1 MDQDFTQELIEI
13 FKSEA
18 EDYLNVLSSG
28 LVELE
33 NNANP
38 ELLEQIY
45 RTTHSLKG
53 AARAVNFSG
62 IEELCQVMET
72 IFSRIKNNEM
82 EITPQLLDVLLAGVE
97 ELSELIHDDDPD
109 QEVDFEVLENLQKAL
124 KGELPE
130 TKKSEPVKTPEA
142 PKEEKP
148 QVEEKK
154 ETPVEPKKQTQ
165 TPPPAE
171 IQKAQNKPKEKKVT
185 KKSTKPS
192 VSQSDTIRVSF
203 KRIDHLMNQSEEL
216 LMIKLKTDHYV
227 KNIRTLND
235 FLREN
240 KSKWLNLVNQLQDA
254 VAYSKQFASSEA
266 KHSDRLDQI
275 INSLNAN
282 LQNVYL
288 FEKHLL
294 QFYTTLENDKHQI
307 SALIE
312 HHLTDIRQLMMFP
325 FSTITNYLQTSTRS
339 IARELNKQIE
349 LKIIG
354 GEIEL
359 DKHVLE
365 ELKDPLIHIIR
376 NSIDHG
382 IEHPEERLLKGKP
395 EKGKITIE
403 VLPPREQNIVIRIS
417 DDGRGIDLQKV
428 KESALRKN
436 LVKPEELQ
444 QYTESQILGLIFKS
458 GFSTSEKVSRL
469 SGRGLGMAVVAE
481 NVEKLGGTVKIE
493 NNAPFGCSFL
503 ITLPLNMATSR
514 GILIEVSN
522 QRYIIPT
529 RIVEAPLRIEPTK
542 LKSIEGSKV
551 INVNGRNIPVFE
563 LASLLDLKP
572 VQIDPHKKLNVLIL
586 NWGQKRMA
594 LIVDRIADEREILL
608 KRLNPPLEEVRFLA
622 GATILGDGSL
632 VPVLNTSDLF
642 QSGSD
647 FSGVE
652 VEDAAVKKKKILVA
666 EDSITSRVLLK
677 NVLEGAGYDV
687 TTAINGA
694 QAWEILHQQKFDL
707 IVSDVEMPEMNGFEL
722 TKNVR
727 KDEKLKSVPLILLT
741 SLGSEKDRKKGMES
755 GATAYF
761 IKSSFEQKS
770 LLELIE
776 KLI

>member
-1 MDQDFTQELIEI
+1 MDQDFIQELIEI

-18 EDYLNVLSSG
+18 EDYLNILNSG
-28 LVELE
+28 LLELE
-33 NNANP
+33 NNSNP

-72 IFSRIKNNEM
+72 IFSRIKNKKM
-82 EITPQLLDVLLAGVE
+82 EISPELLDVLLAGVE
-97 ELSELIHDDDPD
+97 ELTQLINDDDPN
-109 QEVDFEVLENLQKAL
+109 QETDFEVLENLQKAL
-124 KGELPE
+124 KGELATE
-130 TKKSEPVKTPEA
+130 AKSKPTEIKEEPA
-142 PKEEKP
+142 PKTTEKP
-148 QVEEKK
+148 DA
-154 ETPVEPKKQTQ
+154 PP
-165 TPPPAE
+165 TPPSPSE
-171 IQKAQNKPKEKKVT
+171 TKPKEKTAKRKNANAT
-185 KKSTKPS
+185 ASPQT
-192 VSQSDTIRVSF
+192 DTIRVSF
-203 KRIDHLMNQSEEL
+203 KRIDQLMNQSEEL
-216 LMIKLKTDHYV
+216 LMVKLKNDHYV
-227 KNIRTLND
+227 QNIRELND
-235 FLREN
+235 LFREN
-240 KSKWLNLVNQLQDA
+240 KGKWIVLLNQLQETISYYKQNTSID
-254 VAYSKQFASSEA
+254 SKRSEQ
-266 KHSDRLDQI
+266 LDQI
-275 INSLNAN
+275 FSAFSGN
-282 LQNVYL
+282 LQSVFA
-288 FEKHLL
+288 FEKRLL
-294 QFYTTLENDKHQI
+294 QFYSTLENDKHQI

-339 IARELNKQIE
+339 IARELKKQIE

-382 IEHPEERLLKGKP
+382 IEHPDERRLKSKP
-395 EKGKITIE
+395 ERGKIIIE

-417 DDGRGIDLQKV
+417 DDGQGIDLEKV

-436 LVKPEELQ
+436 LVKPKELEHF
-444 QYTESQILGLIFKS
+444 TESQILGLIFKS
-458 GFSTSEKVSRL
+458 GFSTAEKVSRL

-514 GILIEVSN
+514 GILIEASG
-522 QRYIIPT
+522 QRYFIPT
-529 RIVEAPLRIEPTK
+529 RIVETPLRIEPNQ
-542 LKSIEGSKV
+542 LKSIEGSRV

-563 LASLLDLKP
+563 LASLLNLKP
-572 VQIDPHKKLNVLIL
+572 IQIDPHKKLNVLIL
-586 NWGQKRMA
+586 SLAQKRMA

-608 KRLNPPLEEVRFLA
+608 KRLNPPLEEVRFLT

-632 VPVLNTSDLF
+632 VPVLNTNDLF

-647 FSGVE
+647 YSGE
-652 VEDAAVKKKKILVA
+652 KIEDKIEKKKKILVV
-666 EDSITSRVLLK
+666 EDSITSRMLLK
-677 NVLEGAGYDV
+677 NVLEGAGYEV
-687 TTAINGA
+687 TTAINGVK
-694 QAWEILHQQKFDL
+694 AWEILHRQKFDL
-707 IVSDVEMPEMNGFEL
+707 IVSDVEMPEMDGFEL
-722 TKNVR
+722 TKKVR
-727 KDEKLKSVPLILLT
+727 KDEQLKSVPLILLT
-741 SLGSEKDRKKGMES
+741 SLGSEADQKKGMES

-776 KLI
+776 TLI